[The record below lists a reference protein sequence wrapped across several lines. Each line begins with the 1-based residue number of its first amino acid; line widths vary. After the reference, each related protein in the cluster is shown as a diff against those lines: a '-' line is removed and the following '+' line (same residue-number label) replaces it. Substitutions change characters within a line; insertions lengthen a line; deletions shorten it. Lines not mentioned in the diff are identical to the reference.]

1 MEIRIRSISHTF
13 DERAMGHCLWWPT
26 IDADVVSC
34 THNPDGFSPMLAVIR
49 ALGRDRGHFTC
60 PRLTA
65 NHRRRFVVISHG
77 FDERPMIITSSRT
90 VAWESEPRA
99 ASEIIRVADIERAR
113 SICLTHFSFLPG
125 RFPALA
131 FEQCVR
137 AALMARYHTKIAK
150 ITIDV
155 DVRFA
160 KQAGRV
166 LTEAQGPLPTAM
178 S

>member
-1 MEIRIRSISHTF
+1 VAHWTS
-13 DERAMGHCLWWPT
+13 LLKQ
-26 IDADVVSC
+26 VS
-34 THNPDGFSPMLAVIR
+34 NQV
-49 ALGRDRGHFTC
+49 
-60 PRLTA
+60 
-65 NHRRRFVVISHG
+65 
-77 FDERPMIITSSRT
+77 
-90 VAWESEPRA
+90 
-99 ASEIIRVADIERAR
+99 
-113 SICLTHFSFLPG
+113 
-125 RFPALA
+125 
-131 FEQCVR
+131 EQCVR